1 MSNKGGNTKRIL
13 GKRVAPTEPKV
24 RVVGGKGSDAQKIA

>member
-1 MSNKGGNTKRIL
+1 MSDKGETTKRIL

-24 RVVGGKGSDAQKIA
+24 LVVGCTGSDAQKIA